1 MQVAIDGPASA
12 GKSTV
17 SKIVAER
24 LSLIYID
31 TGAMYRAVTLL
42 AIERGVALSDE
53 ESITTLAKAIII
65 DFRLIDGVQH
75 IYINQ
80 IDRTDD
86 IRTPEVAANVSA
98 VSAIAGVR
106 EQMVALQRNLAG
118 EHDVVMDGRDIGTTV
133 LPNAKVKIFLTASV
147 ESRAKRRQEDFQ
159 SKGIN
164 LALAQLEQDISAR
177 DYKDSHRAISPLK
190 KAHDAVEIDTTNMT
204 ISDVVEAIIA
214 VVKKNQEKNS

>member
-24 LSLIYID
+24 LSFIYID

-190 KAHDAVEIDTTNMT
+190 KSA
-204 ISDVVEAIIA
+204 
-214 VVKKNQEKNS
+214 